1 MRIFCIFE
9 RPKFLYMKSKTLNL
23 LSILATFGMITGEI
37 LAIFDE
43 DKIFTAIGIYFIAKG
58 LFVIA
63 LTQKLHQKS
72 DVNN

>member
-1 MRIFCIFE
+1 
-9 RPKFLYMKSKTLNL
+9 MKSKTLNL
-23 LSILATFGMITGEI
+23 LSILATFGMITGVI

-63 LTQKLHQKS
+63 NTKVTAEK
-72 DVNN
+72 